1 MITRASWA
9 LVLWAAVSICAAP
22 WGGVRAQSP
31 DLPAQ
36 AAEDMRAAISRMQ
49 SASAASDRVAALT
62 DAIQAYEIGLGA
74 LREGLRRVVL
84 QEQNLLG
91 QLSLQSGRLSSVLGA
106 MTAVERNEAGPVLLL
121 HPAGPLG
128 MARSGLLLADVA
140 PALESEATKLRAQL
154 QNVASL
160 RTQQQQAVAALQAGL
175 EAAQNARIALSQAV
189 AARVALPRKLVESP
203 QELRR
208 MLAGVETLDAFADL
222 LQDRQ
227 TTPGDDLPSF
237 AAQQGQMPLPVLGRV
252 VRHFAQD
259 DVAGVRRPGLLLAT
273 RPLALVTAPTAM
285 TLRYR
290 GPLLDY
296 GNVMILEPGDGFLL
310 ILAGLDVVYGE
321 VGDVVPPGAP
331 IGMMGGRD
339 GAASEFLALMKE
351 GSGKDLTET
360 LYMELRYN
368 SEPIDPAPWFARTQ

>member
-22 WGGVRAQSP
+22 WGVVRAQSP

-49 SASAASDRVAALT
+49 SASAASDRVSALT

-175 EAAQNARIALSQAV
+175 EAAQNARIALSQSV

>member
-22 WGGVRAQSP
+22 WGVVRAQSP

>member
-22 WGGVRAQSP
+22 WGGVQAQSP

-62 DAIQAYEIGLGA
+62 DAIKAYEIGLGA

>member
-22 WGGVRAQSP
+22 WGVVRAQSP

-237 AAQQGQMPLPVLGRV
+237 AAQQGQMPPPVLGRV

-259 DVAGVRRPGLLLAT
+259 DMAGVRRPGLLLAT

>member
-22 WGGVRAQSP
+22 WGVVRAQSP

-49 SASAASDRVAALT
+49 SASAANDRVAALT

-175 EAAQNARIALSQAV
+175 EAAQNARITLSQAV

-339 GAASEFLALMKE
+339 GAASEFLASMKE

>member
-22 WGGVRAQSP
+22 WAGVRAQSP

-62 DAIQAYEIGLGA
+62 DAIKAYEIGLGA